1 VTQTSNGYRGRLGL
15 CGNVYSAST
24 RRSGTDQT
32 AIVTEIIHSDQT
44 KRTECAQLKSVP
56 A

>member
-1 VTQTSNGYRGRLGL
+1 VTPTSDGYRGRLGL
-15 CGNVYSAST
+15 CGHVHAAST

-44 KRTECAQLKSVP
+44 KHTECAALESVP